1 MDWYTCVQSLAIL
14 AAIEVC
20 VVLWVYGC
28 GKPIG
33 AMLLAWVYSID
44 TVYSV
49 EIFRKNVELV
59 TNVKVPVVFEYM
71 WMTITP
77 ILVVVIMVFSLAGY
91 SKITYGD
98 YQVDTI

>member
-1 MDWYTCVQSLAIL
+1 M
-14 AAIEVC
+14 
-20 VVLWVYGC
+20 
-28 GKPIG
+28 
-33 AMLLAWVYSID
+33 
-44 TVYSV
+44 
-49 EIFRKNVELV
+49 